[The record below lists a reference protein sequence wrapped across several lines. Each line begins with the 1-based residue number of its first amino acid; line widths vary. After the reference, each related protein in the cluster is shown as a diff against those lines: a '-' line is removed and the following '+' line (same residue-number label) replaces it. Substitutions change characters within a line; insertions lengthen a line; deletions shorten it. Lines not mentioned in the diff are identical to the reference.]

1 MLHLLTFLTIIQ
13 NKDQNIHE
21 IIMLTNKIIIIKLHA
36 FFFCSAFY
44 CLNRKCFCLKCL
56 KIYDV
61 RILKFHATCLKLQIR
76 EFLNL
81 IIIINS
87 CRSPKHLRMSCH
99 KISYNLIFMRQNI
112 CDDFLMFEFW
122 WVLWKNL
129 WCFPKVAKIC
139 V

>member
-1 MLHLLTFLTIIQ
+1 MRLSFMRLSFSL
-13 NKDQNIHE
+13 
-21 IIMLTNKIIIIKLHA
+21 IKLQSSNCMHS
-36 FFFCSAFY
+36 FQLCIFLPQQKMS
-44 CLNRKCFCLKCL
+44 LCLKCL

-61 RILKFHATCLKLQIR
+61 RILKFHTTCLKMQIR

-87 CRSPKHLRMSCH
+87 CRSPKHLRMTCH

-112 CDDFLMFEFW
+112 CDDFFPSLMLEFW
-122 WVLWKNL
+122 YVLWKNL